1 MMPSAWMQAYREI
14 AVSPA
19 GGVLSGTGIAGGFFD
34 PLSLQVQEDRSG
46 SHTVIQLQPVVCLL
60 IA

>member
-1 MMPSAWMQAYREI
+1 MQEI

-19 GGVLSGTGIAGGFFD
+19 GGVLSGTGMAGGIFLI
-34 PLSLQVQEDRSG
+34 LSLQVQEVRSG
-46 SHTVIQLQPVVCLL
+46 SAVIQLQPVVCLL